1 MVKMNILNQITPSH
15 EKSFRNIFA
24 MIIFALLFCFLNFSC
39 KIDWFSDF
47 DKIRKDEIFTDFYF
61 YNEED
66 SVNSENNIVQ
76 GAFFSRNYEIG
87 LELTASSFPDG
98 TEFSSYSGG
107 KTLLGWKFYR
117 KTGDKS
123 TEIPSSV
130 ELNAEGYVE
139 NVKVGAISYDFVAVW
154 ENTLPEP
161 EPVVNE
167 ANYKVQHLRQK
178 LSDNKTSALD
188 EYELYE
194 TETKLGTIGK
204 ETSASAKNYEGFKAE
219 SFAQEIISA
228 EGTTIVRIKYN
239 RISYKIKFDINGGE
253 SGTVSDISAVYG
265 GEYTIPDNTFK
276 SKNGFKAS
284 ENTWNSSSD
293 GSGNIY
299 KSGTKVSNL
308 TTTDGE
314 TVTLYA
320 VWLKINSHSISYHDF
335 DESVISGLS
344 PSLFKESETIDLSEA
359 VPVKT
364 GYTFKGW
371 SENIVPIDSTSFTPI
386 SGWSAGEKTS
396 DVVVYAAW
404 SENSYTIAFNKNALD
419 ATGTMS
425 DISVKYTGKTVL
437 PENVFARAGYTFAGW
452 SVSESADAADYTD
465 KETVSELT
473 KTDGETV
480 TLYAVWKKLPSGT
493 GSGTA
498 ESPFDNKTTFTS
510 TDCSALSYGSENII
524 EIKADATSG
533 KAIFWGIITVYD
545 SSGAGITDSNYV
557 VIEKNDGA
565 GVTSGSSNATCKIT
579 FKNLMPPGTYFI
591 NINAVVSGITYS
603 DTITAKVLK

>member
-1 MVKMNILNQITPSH
+1 MVKMNILNRTSSLH

-47 DKIRKDEIFTDFYF
+47 DKIRKDEIFTNFYF

-66 SVNSENNIVQ
+66 SINSENNIVQ

-87 LELTASSFPDG
+87 LELTVSSFPDG

-117 KTGDKS
+117 KTGDKT

-130 ELNAEGYVE
+130 ELNAEDFVE

-154 ENTLPEP
+154 ENTLPKP

-219 SFAQEIISA
+219 SFAQKIISA
-228 EGTTIVRIKYN
+228 EGTTIVQIKYN
-239 RISYKIKFDINGGE
+239 RISYTIKFNINGGE
-253 SGTVSDISAVYG
+253 SGSVSDISAVYG

-276 SKNGFKAS
+276 AKNGFKAS
-284 ENTWNSSSD
+284 ENTWNSLSD
-293 GSGNIY
+293 GNGNTY
-299 KSGTKVSNL
+299 KSGAKVSNL
-308 TTTDGE
+308 TATDGE

-320 VWLKINSHSISYHDF
+320 VW
-335 DESVISGLS
+335 E
-344 PSLFKESETIDLSEA
+344 
-359 VPVKT
+359 
-364 GYTFKGW
+364 
-371 SENIVPIDSTSFTPI
+371 
-386 SGWSAGEKTS
+386 
-396 DVVVYAAW
+396 
-404 SENSYTIAFNKNALD
+404 
-419 ATGTMS
+419 
-425 DISVKYTGKTVL
+425 
-437 PENVFARAGYTFAGW
+437 
-452 SVSESADAADYTD
+452 
-465 KETVSELT
+465 
-473 KTDGETV
+473 
-480 TLYAVWKKLPSGT
+480 KLPSGT
-493 GSGTA
+493 GAGTA

-510 TDCSALSYGSENII
+510 NECSALLYGSENII
-524 EIKADATSG
+524 EIKAEATSG
-533 KAIFWGIITVYD
+533 KAISWGIITIYD
-545 SSGAGITDSNYV
+545 SSGAGITDLNYV
-557 VIEKNDGA
+557 VIEKKDGA

-603 DTITAKVLK
+603 DTITAEVLK